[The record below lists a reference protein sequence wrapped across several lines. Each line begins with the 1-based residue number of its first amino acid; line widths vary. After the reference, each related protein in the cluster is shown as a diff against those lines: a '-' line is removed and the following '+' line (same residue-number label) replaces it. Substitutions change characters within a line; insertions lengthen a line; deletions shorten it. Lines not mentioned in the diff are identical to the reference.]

1 MHTEI
6 QKALLPN
13 PTTIVHWKK
22 NHLGA
27 KRQLFSHIGRK
38 INWISNSFSRTYYYP
53 TTTVFYTSQSTIR
66 DKKGHHTNTP
76 LSPFRRP
83 VFFSYFIADCIL
95 YWDTISP
102 HPKALLYGVSHIFPL
117 SSAITFWDPHLGG
130 RGPCKQLPLL
140 SIWPKRSFWR
150 AEQKKWKP

>member
-1 MHTEI
+1 MHSQQYHYPIHQCNPLEI
-6 QKALLPN
+6 PKGPTLLEQHSRSQYSVQKVLLALKTFLAWKESCHEKERETRKQCIQKQKALLPN

-38 INWISNSFSRTYYYP
+38 INWISNSFSRTYYP

-95 YWDTISP
+95 Y
-102 HPKALLYGVSHIFPL
+102 
-117 SSAITFWDPHLGG
+117 
-130 RGPCKQLPLL
+130 
-140 SIWPKRSFWR
+140 
-150 AEQKKWKP
+150 